1 MGFGAAGEEYLFDFS
16 GILPLRL
23 KLPFEFLGH
32 AQDDILSK
40 FFSRDLQP
48 VRTAGIVTYI
58 MRLNYF
64 A

>member
-1 MGFGAAGEEYLFDFS
+1 MRLMGFGAAGEEYLFDFS

-32 AQDDILSK
+32 AQDDIS
-40 FFSRDLQP
+40 FSRNLQP